1 MTPERYGKIGE
12 LFNDALELKAS
23 ERAAF
28 LERECAGDSELR
40 REVESLLRS
49 HEAGGGIIDEPA
61 LEVAAGLLAGG
72 ESEEVVGQTLAGRYR
87 VLSLLGE
94 GGMGRVYLA
103 EDARLGRRVA
113 LKLLPEHLT
122 HDAEQSRRFR
132 REARAASALNH
143 PNIITVHDIEEVE
156 GKHLIASEHVEGETL
171 RERLSPGAMP
181 LAEAL
186 DVAAQIAS
194 ALRAAHEAG
203 IVHRDVKPENVM
215 LRRDGYVK
223 VLDFGIAKLTAQ
235 RAPAAGAA
243 AQTASAVK
251 TAPGLVVG
259 TDRYMSPEQAR
270 GREVDARADVW
281 SLGCVLYEMLSGVP
295 AFAGETTSDVVAAIL
310 KTEPAPLPQ
319 VAPGVPGELQRIVG
333 KCLEKEREGRYASA
347 KELLADLRQ
356 LQKRLEAGDAGAVQ
370 SARRRLAARVA
381 LPAALALVL
390 GSVVPGLYFYKAGGA
405 RPVGDKKSIA
415 VLPLKPIGA
424 ANRDEVYEVG
434 VADSL
439 IHRLSSMKGFVVRP
453 LSATR
458 RYATVEQDPLVAGKE
473 QKADYVL
480 ASNYQLAAGKI
491 RITAQLFNVASG
503 QVEETYKSEKDAGD
517 AFALQDAVAEEV
529 GRLLLARF
537 ATTSS
542 SPKAVRGTSNEEA
555 YRLYLRAM
563 YLLDKQTVADSK
575 RAIELFDQALSLDA
589 NYAKAWASKA
599 RAHCHYAHVGGSTP
613 DAEFAKARPALERAF
628 ALDGDLAEPHAV
640 LGIIKADYDW
650 NLAEGEKH
658 FLRAIELAPN
668 SDTLYPWYAYQI
680 LARQGRWEEAIASA
694 KTAVDLN
701 PNYVVH
707 QISYGHILYL
717 ARRHDDAITQLE
729 RAVEM
734 DSARPYVYGLLWRSY
749 HQKGDHPRAYE
760 TLMRLLRLLGTKDET
775 LKNYETLYAKSGW
788 QSVLLRNLE
797 NLKAND
803 ANGSAAYLI
812 AELSALLGQRE
823 QSFLYLNDAVKNRSL
838 QIPNILSD
846 PALNSLRGDPRF
858 AELVG
863 RVESQRR

>member
-1 MTPERYGKIGE
+1 MTPERHRQIGD
-12 LFNDALELKAS
+12 LFHEALGIDS
-23 ERAAF
+23 GERAAF
-28 LERECAGDSELR
+28 LDRACDGDPELR
-40 REVESLLRS
+40 REVESLIGS
-49 HEAGGGIIDEPA
+49 HEGGGGVIDEPA
-61 LEVAAGLLAGG
+61 LDVAARLLAGG
-72 ESEEVVGQTLAGRYR
+72 EREEVVGRTLAGRYR

-113 LKLLPEHLT
+113 LKFLPEHLT

-132 REARAASALNH
+132 QEARAASALNH
-143 PNIITVHDIEEVE
+143 PNIITVHDVEEAE
-156 GKHLIASEHVEGETL
+156 GKHLIASEYVEGETL
-171 RERLSPGAMP
+171 RERLSRGLLPP
-181 LAEAL
+181 AEAL

-235 RAPAAGAA
+235 RTPAAGAVA
-243 AQTASAVK
+243 PTASAVR

-270 GREVDARADVW
+270 GQEVDARADVW
-281 SLGCVLYEMLSGVP
+281 SLGCVIYEMLSGRP
-295 AFAGETTSDVVAAIL
+295 AFAGETASDVVAAIL

-356 LQKRLEAGDAGAVQ
+356 LRKRLEAGDAGAVP

-381 LPAALALVL
+381 LPAALTLAF
-390 GSVVPGLYFYKAGGA
+390 GSVVLGLYFYKAGGA
-405 RPVGDKKSIA
+405 RPAGDKKSIA

-439 IHRLSSMKGFVVRP
+439 IHRLSSIKGFVVRP
-453 LSATR
+453 LSAMR
-458 RYATVEQDPLVAGKE
+458 QYAGGEHDPLAAGRE
-473 QKADYVL
+473 QRADYVL

-517 AFALQDAVAEEV
+517 VFALQDAVAEEV

-537 ATTSS
+537 ATSSS
-542 SPKAVRGTSNEEA
+542 SPKAVRGTTNEEA
-555 YRLYLRAM
+555 YRLYLQGM
-563 YLLDKQTVADSK
+563 YLVEKEGRADSK
-575 RAIELFDQALSLDA
+575 RAVELFDQALSLDPD
-589 NYAKAWASKA
+589 YAKAWAGKA
-599 RAHCHYAHVGGSTP
+599 RAHCAYAHWGGSSP
-613 DAEFAKARPALERAF
+613 DAEFAKARPAIDRAF
-628 ALDGDLAEPHAV
+628 ALDGNLAEAHAV
-640 LGIIKADYDW
+640 LGIIKTDYHWDFV
-650 NLAEGEKH
+650 EGEKH
-658 FLRAIELAPN
+658 FLRAIELDPS
-668 SDTLYPWYAYQI
+668 SDIFYRWYANR
-680 LARQGRWEEAIASA
+680 LAAQGRADEAIGMA
-694 KTAVDLN
+694 KTAIDLH

-707 QISYGHILYL
+707 QIFYGRALYF
-717 ARRHDDAITQLE
+717 ARRYDDAITHL
-729 RAVEM
+729 RRVAEM
-734 DSARPYVYGLLWRSY
+734 ESANYLVYYFLWESY
-749 HQKGDHPRAYE
+749 HMKGDHPRAYE
-760 TLMRLLRLLGTKDET
+760 SFMRFQRLIGAKDEA
-775 LKNYETLYAKSGW
+775 LKSYEAAYAKSGW
-788 QSVLLRNLE
+788 QAVLLKNLE
-797 NLKAND
+797 VLKANN
-803 ANGSAAYLI
+803 ASGSYNYVIAY
-812 AELSALLGQRE
+812 LSALTGQPD
-823 QSFLYLNDAVKNRSL
+823 QSFLYLDEAVKNRSL
-838 QIPNILSD
+838 AISNILGD
-846 PALNSLRGDPRF
+846 PTLDSLRGDPRF

-863 RVESQRR
+863 RVGSQRR

>member
-1 MTPERYGKIGE
+1 MTPERHEQIGA
-12 LFNDALELKAS
+12 LFHEALGMDAG
-23 ERAAF
+23 ERAA
-28 LERECAGDSELR
+28 LLARECAGDAELR
-40 REVESLLRS
+40 REVESLIRS
-49 HEAGGGIIDEPA
+49 HEVGGGVIDEPA
-61 LEVAAGLLAGG
+61 LEVAAELFAGDG
-72 ESEEVVGQTLAGRYR
+72 AGRLVGQTLAKRYR
-87 VLSLLGE
+87 VLSFLGG

-103 EDARLGRRVA
+103 QDARLGRRVA

-122 HDAEQSRRFR
+122 HDSEQSRRFR
-132 REARAASALNH
+132 QEARAASALSH

-156 GKHLIASEHVEGETL
+156 GKHLIASEYVEGETL
-171 RERLSPGAMP
+171 RERLSRGP
-181 LAEAL
+181 LPPAEAL
-186 DVAAQIAS
+186 DIAAQIAS
-194 ALRAAHEAG
+194 ALSAAHAEG

-235 RAPAAGAA
+235 RAPAAGAD

-270 GREVDARADVW
+270 GQEVDARTDVW
-281 SLGCVLYEMLSGVP
+281 SLGCVLYELLSGVP
-295 AFAGETTSDVVAAIL
+295 AFSGETTSDVVAAIL

-319 VAPGVPGELQRIVG
+319 VAPGVPGEVQRIVG
-333 KCLEKEREGRYASA
+333 KCLEKERGERYPSA

-356 LQKRLEAGDAGAVQ
+356 LQKRLEAGDAGAVP

-381 LPAALALVL
+381 LPAALTLVL
-390 GSVVPGLYFYKAGGA
+390 GSVVLGLYFSKTGGA
-405 RPVGDKKSIA
+405 HPAGNKKSIA
-415 VLPLKPIGA
+415 VLPLKPLSA
-424 ANRDEVYEVG
+424 ASRDEIHEVG
-434 VADSL
+434 IADSV
-439 IHRLSSMKGFVVRP
+439 IHRLSAAKGLVIRP
-453 LSATR
+453 VSATR
-458 RYATVEQDPLVAGKE
+458 KYAGVEQDPLAAGRE

-491 RITAQLFNVASG
+491 RITAQLLNVASG

-517 AFALQDAVAEEV
+517 VFALQDAVAEEV

-563 YLLDKQTVADSK
+563 YLLDKQTTADSK
-575 RAIELFDQALSLDA
+575 RAIELFDQALSLDP
-589 NYAKAWASKA
+589 NYAKAWAGKA
-599 RAHCHYAHVGGSTP
+599 RAHCHYAHAGGSTS
-613 DAEFAKARPALERAF
+613 DAEYAKARPALERAF
-628 ALDGDLAEPHAV
+628 ALDSGLAEPHAV
-640 LGIIKADYDW
+640 LGIIKTDYDW
-650 NLAEGEKH
+650 DLAAGEKH
-658 FLRAIELAPN
+658 FLRAIELAPD
-668 SDTLYPWYAYQI
+668 SDIFYPWYAYHI

-694 KTAVDLN
+694 KAAVDLN

-717 ARRHDDAITQLE
+717 ARRYDDAITQLG

-734 DSARPYVYGLLWRSY
+734 DSARPYAYSLLWRSY
-749 HQKGDHPRAYE
+749 HQKGDHQRAYE
-760 TLMRLLRLLGTKDET
+760 TLMRLLRLIGTKDET
-775 LKNYETLYAKSGW
+775 LQHYETLYAESGW
-788 QSVLLRNLE
+788 QSVLLKNLE

-803 ANGSAAYLI
+803 ANGSAAYLL

-846 PALNSLRGDPRF
+846 PTLDSLRGDPRF
-858 AELVG
+858 AELVKL
-863 RVESQRR
+863 VESQRR